1 MPESEWKGVHIF
13 QHTSGHT
20 IPKRTSTG
28 KRLGYRRRQKK
39 KFLATGNEV
48 RRQVLLPAAEKQ
60 AWKRKEVGRFNGGRL
75 GIWVSRW

>member
-1 MPESEWKGVHIF
+1 MNG
-13 QHTSGHT
+13 
-20 IPKRTSTG
+20 RASTFSSTP
-28 KRLGYRRRQKK
+28 LGTQSQNAQAQAKDLDTEGDKK
-39 KFLATGNEV
+39 KILATGSEV